1 MGIAKKISIGIGIV
15 FVIFVAVAAIDNH
28 FLTQKSQLLDE
39 IIAECYE
46 KYPTQTEE
54 FRDCR
59 DGAQE
64 KWSEMISDWPCIF
77 LCPQQL
83 KEDFERTGNATDYQ
97 FNPEVFCTEKTKSLY
112 YDYLDM
118 AELYDE
124 KAKEHC
130 NYED

>member
-1 MGIAKKISIGIGIV
+1 LGKAKKIGIGIV
-15 FVIFVAVAAIDNH
+15 AVFVIFLVIVTIESLSIPQA
-28 FLTQKSQLLDE
+28 SQVLDE
-39 IIAECYE
+39 MYIECNE
-46 KYPTQTEE
+46 KYPNQPKE
-54 FRDCR
+54 FRDCT
-59 DGAQE
+59 DEAGE
-64 KWSEMISDWPCIF
+64 KWREMIRDWPCIF

-97 FNPEVFCTEKTKSLY
+97 LNPEVFCTEKTKSIY